1 MQFINPSFLYA
12 LGFLAIPILIHLFN
26 FRRPKRLVFSDIRFL
41 KQILQQNK
49 KQRQLKHYF
58 ILLLRL
64 LALSA
69 LIFAFANP
77 YLPKGSSAAK
87 SNAPVFIY
95 IDNSFSMNAMG
106 KDAELFEQA
115 KNKART
121 VINAYG
127 DSRSYQILTNNFE
140 SKHRINYNKKD
151 VLNLLDEVKISN
163 QSKSFNQI
171 LARQKSQSENGSIA
185 YWIGDAQE
193 SQARLNDFQLD
204 SNLSIRY
211 LQLLPENSA
220 NVWVDSV
227 WFTDPIVKKNQLFTI
242 KVKIKN
248 GSKIDI
254 ENQSVSLILDGNQKA
269 IQTFSC
275 KSSSNE
281 IIDFPLQINDGNWHQ
296 ASIKITDYPVSFD
309 DEYFFTFK
317 VSDEANIL
325 QIYEDNPNQ
334 AFSQLY
340 QLDATYKLQK
350 SQVRNLKYSDFNN
363 YQLIIIDRLKT
374 ISSGLFNELERFA
387 KDGGIVVVLPN
398 LEQTGYNELSA
409 IHGVNYGNLKTGN
422 FLVNKV
428 ELNDPIFRGVFN
440 NLNEQNSFP
449 EINKSFELSVNSNSG
464 IKSILQTNNS
474 IHFLIRKSL
483 GKGQF
488 YWAANDLSST
498 SGNFSQHALFVP
510 VFLQMP
516 FQIKS
521 KLSLSYSLG
530 LNNLIPITG
539 KNSNQLFKIFKAKEE
554 WICETDNRDG
564 NTFAL
569 LPTDLNEAGFF
580 DLKDEK
586 KEVIAKL
593 ALNFLRNESK
603 LNYLTEEKLI
613 EKGFKIAEANDAQL
627 SLGISANENGVPLW
641 RYFLIAAFV
650 FFLIEM
656 LLLWRRKI
664 Q

>member
-1 MQFINPSFLYA
+1 VQFINPSFLYA
-12 LGFLAIPILIHLFN
+12 LGFLAIPIVIHLFN
-26 FRRPKRLVFSDIRFL
+26 FRRPKKLVFSDIRFL

-49 KQRQLKHYF
+49 KQRQLKHYL

-77 YLPKGSSAAK
+77 YLPKGSGAKK

-95 IDNSFSMNAMG
+95 IDNSFSMNAKG
-106 KDAELFEQA
+106 KDAELLEQA

-121 VINAYG
+121 IINAYG
-127 DSRSYQILTNNFE
+127 DSRSFQILTNNFE

-151 VLNLLDEVKISN
+151 VLNLLDEVKISTN
-163 QSKSFNQI
+163 SKSFNQI

-193 SQARLNDFQLD
+193 SQAKINEFQLD
-204 SNLSIRY
+204 SNLNIKY
-211 LQLLPENSA
+211 LPLVPENSA

-242 KVKIKN
+242 KVKLKN
-248 GSKIDI
+248 GSKNDI
-254 ENQSVSLILDGNQKA
+254 ENQSVSLILDANQKA
-269 IQTFSC
+269 IQTYSC
-275 KSSSNE
+275 KNNSSE
-281 IIDFPLQINDGNWHQ
+281 IIEFPLQVNDGNWHQ
-296 ASIKITDYPVSFD
+296 ASIKITDYPVAFD

-317 VSDEANIL
+317 VSDEVNIL
-325 QIYEDNPNQ
+325 QIYDDKPNS

-350 SQVRNLKYSDFNN
+350 NQVQNLKYSGFSSN
-363 YQLIIIDRLKT
+363 QLIILDRLKS
-374 ISSGLFNELERFA
+374 INSGLFTELERFA

-398 LEQTGYNELSA
+398 LEQTNYNEFSSKQ
-409 IHGVNYGNLKTGN
+409 GVNYGSLKVGS

-428 ELNDPIFRGVFN
+428 EINDPIFRGVFN

-449 EINKSFELSVNSNSG
+449 EINKSFELSAFSNSG
-464 IKSILQTNNS
+464 VKSILQTNNS
-474 IHFLIRKSL
+474 IQFLLRKSF

-498 SGNFSQHALFVP
+498 SGNFTQHALFVP
-510 VFLQMP
+510 IFLQMP

-521 KLSLSYSLG
+521 KLALSYSLG
-530 LNNLIPITG
+530 SNNQIPISV
-539 KNSNQLFKIFKAKEE
+539 KNSNQLFKLLKGKEE
-554 WICETDNRDG
+554 WICEADNKEG
-564 NTFAL
+564 NSFAII
-569 LPTDLNEAGFF
+569 PIDLNIAGFY
-580 DLKDEK
+580 DLNDANKQ
-586 KEVIAKL
+586 ILSRL
-593 ALNFLRNESK
+593 ALNFQRTESK
-603 LNYLTEEKLI
+603 LSYLSNEKLE
-613 EKGFKIAEANDAQL
+613 EKGFKIAESEDAQL
-627 SLGISANENGVPLW
+627 SMGISNDENGTPLW

-656 LLLWRRKI
+656 LLLKRKKI